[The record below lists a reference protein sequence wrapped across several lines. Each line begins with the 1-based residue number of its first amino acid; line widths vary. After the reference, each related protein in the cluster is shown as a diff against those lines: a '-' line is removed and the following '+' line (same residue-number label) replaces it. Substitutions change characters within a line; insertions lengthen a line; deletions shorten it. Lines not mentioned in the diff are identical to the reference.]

1 MSASGFVSYPQGSF
15 EEFVAALEKAL
26 PALPR
31 QEAKLAQAMLLN
43 LDMLAL
49 ETGKSLAEKVGVP
62 EVTVGRLLR
71 RLGCDGMRELKRLL
85 RQQYS
90 VTGAFP
96 DTRGD
101 VLPALGSVLE
111 AEIAAVTSVFQ
122 QTTSPAWHRAVEL
135 ARGAA
140 QVHVTGFQS
149 VRGIAEDFARRLA
162 LARPGV
168 AYLSPHDGMLGEW
181 LDGDGAGA
189 CLIVVDVVPYA
200 REATELA
207 RIARAQGRGIVVV
220 SDEFCHWSREHADAA
235 VYAPSRT
242 GLYLES
248 TLGLVAAL
256 SLLVDAVARAEADG
270 AQERL
275 TRWKSNSRR
284 LGLF

>member
-1 MSASGFVSYPQGSF
+1 MSATGFVSYPQASF
-15 EEFVAALEKAL
+15 EEFVAALEAAL
-26 PALPR
+26 PSLPR
-31 QEAKLAQAMLLN
+31 QEARLAQAMLLS
-43 LDMLAL
+43 LDALPL
-49 ETGKSLAEKVGVP
+49 ETGKSLADKVGVP

-85 RQQYS
+85 RQRYS

-96 DTRGD
+96 DMRGD
-101 VLPALGSVLE
+101 VPPALEAVLE

-122 QTTSPAWHRAVEL
+122 QATGPAWQRAVEIVRSA
-135 ARGAA
+135 AR
-140 QVHVTGFQS
+140 VHVTGFQS

-162 LARPGV
+162 LARPTV

-189 CLIVVDVVPYA
+189 CLIIVDVVPYA
-200 REATELA
+200 REAAELA
-207 RIARAQGRGIVVV
+207 RIARAQGRGVVVV

-242 GLYLES
+242 GLFLES
-248 TLGLVAAL
+248 TLGIVAAL
-256 SLLVDAVARAEADG
+256 SLLVDAAAQAEASG
-270 AQERL
+270 AQGRL
-275 TRWKSNSRR
+275 AQWKSNSRR